1 MNDFDDYGEECGPVL
16 KKLYKSVYD
25 IDLYAGGICE
35 PAVPGGA
42 VGDTFANIIAN
53 QFADLKYGDRW
64 FFTHRQKP
72 QGFNDAQL
80 EAILNVHANTLLCYS
95 GKLPHIQRNTWLK
108 VSDKNPIVPCSQFEH
123 LDVNPFVEEI
133 VSEGYIQ

>member
-1 MNDFDDYGEECGPVL
+1 MFDRKDQDFVKVSTRTLRMSFYCFPR
-16 KKLYKSVYD
+16 SVYD

-72 QGFNDAQL
+72 QGFNDGMSR
-80 EAILNVHANTLLCYS
+80 H
-95 GKLPHIQRNTWLK
+95 
-108 VSDKNPIVPCSQFEH
+108 
-123 LDVNPFVEEI
+123 
-133 VSEGYIQ
+133 